1 MKIGV
6 PKEIKDNENRVGLV
20 PGGVQKLQQHG
31 HEILVEKDAGIGS
44 GIQNEEYER
53 AGAKILSTA
62 KEVYEKAE
70 MIVKVKEPIEP
81 DIELLQEGQILYTF
95 LHLAPEPEL
104 TRSLMEK
111 KVTAIAYETIQLE
124 DRSLPLLIPMS
135 EVAGRMATQ
144 VGAHHLQKDQNGK
157 GVLLSGV
164 PGVQRARVAIIGAGT
179 AGVNAAK
186 VAMGMGAKVTLL
198 DINMNRLQYIDDI
211 WGNPISTL
219 YSNPENL
226 EKIIAEADLVIGT
239 VLVPG
244 AKAPKVVTR
253 SMIANMAPGS
263 VAVDIAIDQG
273 GCFETSRPTSHAHP
287 VYVEE
292 GVIHYAVT
300 NMPGAVARTSAYALT
315 NRTLHYALKLA
326 DQGLAKAVTEDK
338 ALYKGVNVHNGKLTY
353 KEVAEALSLPYEAL
367 KV

>member
-20 PGGVQKLQQHG
+20 PGGVHKLIQHG
-31 HEILVEKDAGIGS
+31 HEVFVEKGAGLGS
-44 GIQNEEYER
+44 GIGDEEYEK
-53 AGAKILSTA
+53 AGAQIVSSAEK
-62 KEVYEKAE
+62 VYGAAE
-70 MIVKVKEPIEP
+70 MIVKVKEPIHP
-81 DIELLQEGQILYTF
+81 DIQLLREGHILYTF
-95 LHLAPEPEL
+95 LHLAPELEL
-104 TRSLMEK
+104 TKTLIQK

-124 DRSLPLLIPMS
+124 DGSLPLLIPMS

-144 VGAHHLQKDQNGK
+144 VGAHHLQKDQKGK

-179 AGVNAAK
+179 AGMNAAK

-198 DINMNRLQYIDDI
+198 DINMNRLQYIDDV
-211 WGNPISTL
+211 WGNSISTL

-226 EKIIAEADLVIGT
+226 EKIITEADLVIGT

-263 VAVDIAIDQG
+263 VAVDVAIDQG
-273 GCFETSRPTSHAHP
+273 GCFETSRPTSHASP
-287 VYVEE
+287 VFVEE

-315 NRTLHYALKLA
+315 NRTLHYAIQLA
-326 DQGLAKAVTEDK
+326 DYGLLKALKEDK
-338 ALYKGVNVHNGKLTY
+338 ALYRGVNIHNGKITY
-353 KEVAEALSLPYEAL
+353 KEVAEALSLPYEEL